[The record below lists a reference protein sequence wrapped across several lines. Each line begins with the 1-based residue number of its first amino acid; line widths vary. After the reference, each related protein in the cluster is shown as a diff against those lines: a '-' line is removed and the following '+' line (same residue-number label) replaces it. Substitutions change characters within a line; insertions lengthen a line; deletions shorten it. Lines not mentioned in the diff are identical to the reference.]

1 VHLINQYQI
10 YDIKIGLILFY
21 FIWHNWYKCIM
32 YENDLNSKLF
42 KNTIIMR
49 KLKFIK
55 LRDCCATNLAHI
67 QGVPYANGVN
77 QL

>member
-1 VHLINQYQI
+1 
-10 YDIKIGLILFY
+10 
-21 FIWHNWYKCIM
+21 M

>member
-1 VHLINQYQI
+1 MNS
-10 YDIKIGLILFY
+10 
-21 FIWHNWYKCIM
+21 FIP
-32 YENDLNSKLF
+32 SLF